1 MTKQWQDITEKH
13 WKRQLQLLKCK
24 HTFRDTVAVKQL
36 LIKAHSF
43 SADSNWCT
51 NNIKTLTRHNSET
64 EFYLKMNI
72 FVGRFVLKQIRR

>member
-13 WKRQLQLLKCK
+13 SKRQLQLLKCK

-43 SADSNWCT
+43 SADSN
-51 NNIKTLTRHNSET
+51 
-64 EFYLKMNI
+64 
-72 FVGRFVLKQIRR
+72 